1 MEMKKQVRF
10 RDRVQEEYYYSDS
23 SFKMLNNNKER
34 IVVKENEMC
43 RTVSKNERYHYYRC
57 GQEAQQKKQFL
68 KHDGPIRDIKT
79 VPPLPDRWDACVSPS
94 SPSSKKQL
102 RKPFKLSEGLRQLL
116 RVELQEDNNNNN
128 NNNILKSISFPSIP
142 FRKKSVESINTTVV
156 VVPIIHVAAND
167 NPSLS
172 VVQSRSSSWSSSH
185 HHRHHCPNDDTPPVI
200 PVRKPF
206 LTLTSSA
213 LFQATLLLNK
223 NKNKRKR

>member
-1 MEMKKQVRF
+1 
-10 RDRVQEEYYYSDS
+10 
-23 SFKMLNNNKER
+23 MLNNNKER
-34 IVVKENEMC
+34 IVVKENEVC
-43 RTVSKNERYHYYRC
+43 RTVSKNEQYHYYRC

-102 RKPFKLSEGLRQLL
+102 RKILTLSSTTTPTTTTTPSVKLSEDLRQLL
-116 RVELQEDNNNNN
+116 RVELLEDNN

-156 VVPIIHVAAND
+156 VVPIIHVAANN